1 MVGRL
6 QNKDV
11 HFIGRNHHARKLD
24 FRRGTKI
31 DANQRRQTWVKP
43 RQQPRQSRLP
53 AEQWEQLPDTL
64 TVRIIRT
71 YGPDRQGRRRTRY
84 VVTTW
89 LDHEAY
95 LAEEEVGL
103 YAHRWGIE
111 PRFRDIKTTMG
122 MELLRTQS
130 PAMVEKELL
139 MHLLAYNVIRLLM
152 LKAGQLHG
160 VNHRR
165 ISSKGVLQVLAAS
178 RVAFQGLGRRPR
190 LLERERDHLLACIAE
205 RVVRERPGRN
215 EPRKKKRRPKSST
228 NPLNQA
234 PFALIQDHQTLLAG
248 GRLTR
253 SQTTAAL
260 CHGREERRAGPQG
273 RSPTAYHCLLSDPG
287 TARQTV
293 GGGSRDPG

>member
-11 HFIGRNHHARKLD
+11 HFIGCNHHARKLD

-43 RQQPRQSRLP
+43 VSNHDKAACRPSNGSSYPTPSRCGSFALTAPIAKVVVAPATWSRL
-53 AEQWEQLPDTL
+53 
-64 TVRIIRT
+64 
-71 YGPDRQGRRRTRY
+71 
-84 VVTTW
+84 W

-130 PAMVEKELL
+130 PAMVEKELP

-165 ISSKGVLQVLAAS
+165 ISSKEFCKCWQQAAW
-178 RVAFQGLGRRPR
+178 L
-190 LLERERDHLLACIAE
+190 
-205 RVVRERPGRN
+205 
-215 EPRKKKRRPKSST
+215 
-228 NPLNQA
+228 
-234 PFALIQDHQTLLAG
+234 
-248 GRLTR
+248 
-253 SQTTAAL
+253 
-260 CHGREERRAGPQG
+260 
-273 RSPTAYHCLLSDPG
+273 
-287 TARQTV
+287 
-293 GGGSRDPG
+293 

>member
-24 FRRGTKI
+24 FRRGIKI

-43 RQQPRQSRLP
+43 RQQPRQSRLS

-84 VVTTW
+84 VVTTR

-95 LAEEEVGL
+95 PAEEEVGL
-103 YAHRWGIE
+103 YAHRWDIE
-111 PRFRDIKTTMG
+111 LRFRDIKTTMG

-130 PAMVEKELL
+130 PAMLEKELL

-165 ISSKGVLQVLAAS
+165 ISSKGVLQVLAES

-190 LLERERDHLLACIAE
+190 LLERERDPLLACIAE

-215 EPRKKKRRPKSST
+215 EPRKKKRRPKSYGWLQRPRYSYFEYFRSEES
-228 NPLNQA
+228 PLKVLDQPA
-234 PFALIQDHQTLLAG
+234 
-248 GRLTR
+248 
-253 SQTTAAL
+253 
-260 CHGREERRAGPQG
+260 
-273 RSPTAYHCLLSDPG
+273 
-287 TARQTV
+287 
-293 GGGSRDPG
+293 